1 MGVLASLGSM
11 GGGVGGAPFLRK
23 SMAKKSVQFEV
34 AMGHL
39 GRDVQKTEIWACR
52 SGET

>member
-1 MGVLASLGSM
+1 MDGGISQVREYE
-11 GGGVGGAPFLRK
+11 GGVGGAYFLRK

-39 GRDVQKTEIWACR
+39 GRDVQKTEI
-52 SGET
+52 